1 MHEDYISPNKPSVNQ
16 VLDDVDKDKKNG
28 IKVGTVA
35 RRIARKCNDT
45 QKDYGVYFD
54 KDGRFIAAKPFTA
67 TPSCG
72 VDAYAPGHVF
82 YVQGREGRS
91 QPGRMTQREA
101 QIIVNATLRYGYGT
115 TGALFYLSLMSED

>member
-1 MHEDYISPNKPSVNQ
+1 MYEDYTCPNTTSMDQ
-16 VLDDVDKDKKNG
+16 VFDDVDKDKKNG
-28 IKVGTVA
+28 LQISTAA
-35 RRIARKCNDT
+35 RRIAKECNDT

-54 KDGRFIAAKPFTA
+54 KDGHFIASKPYNA

-82 YVQGREGRS
+82 YVRGRKDHS
-91 QPGRMTQREA
+91 QRGNMTQREA

-115 TGALFYLSLMSED
+115 TEADNYIISMNED